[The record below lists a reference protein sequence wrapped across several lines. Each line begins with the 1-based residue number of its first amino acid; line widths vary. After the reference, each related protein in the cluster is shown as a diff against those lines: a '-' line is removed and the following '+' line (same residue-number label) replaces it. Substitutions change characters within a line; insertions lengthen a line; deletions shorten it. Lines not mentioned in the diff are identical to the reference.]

1 MIRPRICSHL
11 AVMKQTVVLGH
22 QWVYSAT
29 GFCLLPLRT
38 WICVTVTVRSHLL
51 LKVKH
56 LLCHCLNRSHP
67 WTTELTRNTRLTCG
81 RDGQPSGQGTKA
93 AQLTISVLSVCFA
106 FSVYKEKT
114 HRCWEGVEL
123 CNHKTRF
130 SSDTDS
136 LCDLWQSCDFCVS
149 AGPVSPF
156 RDWSRSCLRGR
167 SSEENPMFALK
178 NVQF

>member
-114 HRCWEGVEL
+114 HRCWDGVGCGITRPGSPLTRIPCVTFDSHVTSVFLLGQFLPSGTGVEVASGADPL
-123 CNHKTRF
+123 RKT
-130 SSDTDS
+130 
-136 LCDLWQSCDFCVS
+136 Q
-149 AGPVSPF
+149 
-156 RDWSRSCLRGR
+156 CLR
-167 SSEENPMFALK
+167 
-178 NVQF
+178 